1 MKTFPTGLPRTLE
14 MIEQGIAAGWH
25 IGAQVFVS
33 LHGRVIVDQAL
44 GEARRGTLMTPSTMM
59 LWFSSGKPITAV
71 AIAQLWEQGMLA
83 LDDPVQRYPSYAG
96 KGAGGGITGRVI
108 PACTGIKRVPGEK
121 LLPFSLHVRKK
132 AAGYRA

>member
-1 MKTFPTGLPRTLE
+1 MKTLPTDLPRTLE

-59 LWFSSGKPITAV
+59 LWFSSGKPITAG

-83 LDDPVQRYPSYAG
+83 LDDPVQRYIPEFGHQGKEAITIRHLLTHTAG
-96 KGAGGGITGRVI
+96 FLRTW
-108 PACTGIKRVPGEK
+108 PWQDYHDLPGT
-121 LLPFSLHVRKK
+121 R
-132 AAGYRA
+132 